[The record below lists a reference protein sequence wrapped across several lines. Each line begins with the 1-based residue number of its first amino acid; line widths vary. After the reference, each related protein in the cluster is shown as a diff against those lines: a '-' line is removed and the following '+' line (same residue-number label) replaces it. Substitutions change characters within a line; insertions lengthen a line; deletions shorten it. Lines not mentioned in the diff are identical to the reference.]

1 MEYFESVCAAEMF
14 RRNELFHMP
23 NVYSYFDQSFIILNR
38 VHDFYID
45 YIAQMVYIYKK
56 EKKKWSIENMSVG
69 QGRYHFCALW
79 VRIFNTG
86 ILYIETRRA
95 PTYRRNSTDT
105 IYIYMRKTFQQ
116 MTTTTRNKCGR
127 CYIETSI
134 SKLLEKQFSF
144 QLISNYCYWITFE
157 QIRGD
162 KKKRASGSTHGHFC
176 MASHI
181 VLFVGR

>member
-1 MEYFESVCAAEMF
+1 MF
-14 RRNELFHMP
+14 RRNKLFHMP

-56 EKKKWSIENMSVG
+56 EKKKKKKWSIENVSVG
-69 QGRYHFCALW
+69 QGRYHFCALR

-95 PTYRRNSTDT
+95 PTYRRKFYRHYIHLYAQNISANDYDNKKQVRPLLHWNIDIKTLRAAIFFST
-105 IYIYMRKTFQQ
+105 
-116 MTTTTRNKCGR
+116 NKQLLLLNHVFEEIR
-127 CYIETSI
+127 AETETEIEG
-134 SKLLEKQFSF
+134 KMWHG
-144 QLISNYCYWITFE
+144 N
-157 QIRGD
+157 
-162 KKKRASGSTHGHFC
+162 THGHFC

-181 VLFVGR
+181 D